1 MRSPFSD
8 KHISE
13 RSEKKGVNME
23 KQIYSNEEEVILSKV
38 EINKCTC
45 VTVSA
50 VPILFPVRV
59 NSEPVWTCNVK
70 ENALA
75 LSRLIAA
82 DMRGMTAPAE

>member
-23 KQIYSNEEEVILSKV
+23 RQIYSNEEEIILSKV

-45 VTVSA
+45 VMVSA
-50 VPILFPVRV
+50 VPILYARHDRSGRIGGV
-59 NSEPVWTCNVK
+59 VWQ
-70 ENALA
+70 
-75 LSRLIAA
+75 
-82 DMRGMTAPAE
+82 